1 MYGPCANLLLANGI
15 AVTSHAG
22 MVQAHFD
29 SVDARGSHCMIDM
42 IQPVD
47 SLRMQRDPRKN
58 RESIGRWRPTVQQT
72 PPSPR
77 AGKGPDTSGA
87 PRRDAPPSACPLS
100 R

>member
-47 SLRMQRDPRKN
+47 SLRMQRDLRKN
-58 RESIGRWRPTVQQT
+58 EAID
-72 PPSPR
+72 R
-77 AGKGPDTSGA
+77 AVALHGA
-87 PRRDAPPSACPLS
+87 TDAPVPSGRQGA
-100 R
+100 RH